1 MPHDVFEF
9 VCRTML
15 KNLKKR
21 KLPGQHGEE
30 GVPEEGAN
38 DGLTS
43 KTILLLAHEIRTLYE
58 SEDMT
63 AKGYRM
69 AFVML
74 SGGHY
79 KAILPGREED
89 YPYKYVKELT

>member
-1 MPHDVFEF
+1 MPHDVFDF
-9 VCRTML
+9 VCTVL
-15 KNLKKR
+15 TSLKKR
-21 KLPGQHGEE
+21 KLPGQE

-38 DGLTS
+38 DRLTS
-43 KTILLLAHEIRTLYE
+43 TTVSLLANEIRTLYE
-58 SEDMT
+58 SKDMI

-79 KAILPGREED
+79 K
-89 YPYKYVKELT
+89 